1 MPFFR
6 IEMETELQRNAVI
19 GAAPATLRIETEPNL
34 WESQNVQRRWK
45 GWQMADVCCMEYG
58 LNYFVRFGTAARPD
72 SATMPRFIK
81 LPRTS
86 RATTKIDSIDNP
98 YNSSSITLH

>member
-34 WESQNVQRRWK
+34 WESQNVQRGGK
-45 GWQMADVCCMEYG
+45 DANG
-58 LNYFVRFGTAARPD
+58 
-72 SATMPRFIK
+72 
-81 LPRTS
+81 
-86 RATTKIDSIDNP
+86 
-98 YNSSSITLH
+98 